1 MHSSFSAIN
10 TNQFSRKWAGTSNAV
25 DPYVSGYFFTK
36 WKKGSAVGPN
46 PKISREASFYW
57 QINYK
62 LA

>member
-36 WKKGSAVGPN
+36 WEKITKML
-46 PKISREASFYW
+46 PKFTS
-57 QINYK
+57 
-62 LA
+62 